1 MLRLIVTLTGLS
13 CAILV
18 GCEGNVDNHARE
30 NTSDISLHD
39 AKLRRGDESLCLT
52 NFYFGIA
59 ECNKSI
65 IGQKRMVLIRGE
77 LLPLEE

>member
-1 MLRLIVTLTGLS
+1 MRRLMAILTGLS
-13 CAILV
+13 CTILV
-18 GCEGNVDNHARE
+18 GCEGNADNHARE

-39 AKLRRGDESLCLT
+39 AKLSGGDESLCLT